1 MKEAFKRT
9 PLGRLMLEWLIEFKT
24 KKRQARITHTE
35 FQEMRRRFEQDAKEC
50 ARHVHDRFQCRTL
63 IDPNLY
69 RLIRKLRDDF
79 RLRQFV
85 ETGTYEGETALAMTL
100 LFERVFTCDAKDW
113 PRPVDFYYADNL
125 VYETRSSPDFL
136 RAHLPEIRKESLY
149 FLDAHWGPY
158 WPLRDELEIIFG
170 QCNNPVVII
179 DDFDAGN
186 GLCFDAYGDQRLN
199 FDYISGSIPGDYR
212 FCLNPWSNR
221 NCGMIFIFPAAAG
234 YGCPFAERAR
244 YREEEH
250 GLWDKL
256 RSKTA

>member
-1 MKEAFKRT
+1 
-9 PLGRLMLEWLIEFKT
+9 MLEWLIVFKT
-24 KKRQARITHTE
+24 KSRKPRVRHAE
-35 FQEMRRRFEQDAKEC
+35 FQDLRRRF
-50 ARHVHDRFQCRTL
+50 ARDSGKLARYVHDHIQSRTT
-63 IDPNLY
+63 IDPGLH
-69 RLIRKLRDDF
+69 RIITKLRGDF
-79 RLRQFV
+79 QLRNFV
-85 ETGTYEGETALAMTL
+85 ETGTYEGETALAMSL
-100 LFERVFTCDAKDW
+100 LFERVFTCDVKDW
-113 PRPVDFYYADNL
+113 GRPVDFYFADNL
-125 VYETRSSPDFL
+125 IYETRSSPDFL
-136 RAHLPEIRKESLY
+136 RAHLAEVRTGSLF

-186 GLCFDAYGDQRLN
+186 GLCFDAYGDQKLN
-199 FDYISGSIPGDYR
+199 FDYIAGSIPGDYR

-221 NCGMIFIFPAAAG
+221 NCGMIFIFPASAG
-234 YGCPFAERAR
+234 YGCPFAERAH